1 MPANPRILHRVAIVG
16 ASSLLG
22 KELKQVLEDRH
33 FPASDIILLD
43 TTVMAGTLTEAGG
56 EPTFVRALAEDS
68 FDGVRVAFFAG
79 RVADAEQNWAAAQRA
94 GATVVDLTGALAAT
108 GTAMARIPA
117 LDAVL
122 PPLPSPS
129 TSSTSA
135 LSKANAGGGG
145 APAADVKAYTS
156 PSAAVII
163 ACTMAAGL
171 EAFRAQRVA
180 ILMFPPV
187 SERDEAGIEELENQT
202 ARLLSFRQ
210 IAQPVFGAQVAFNL
224 MTSYGEGSKSSLE
237 DTREAIARD
246 VARYIAGRGRAPALQ
261 LVQAPVFYGYAFSV
275 YADLGAS
282 PPPEAFAA
290 TFAKLGVKVNEA
302 GEAAPTNIS
311 VAGESEIQM
320 ASARTDPNVTGAIWL
335 WGAADNLRVA
345 ATNAVRIAEELV
357 AKPVA

>member
-1 MPANPRILHRVAIVG
+1 MPTNRGILHRVAIVG

-33 FPASDIILLD
+33 FPTSDIILLD

-79 RVADAEQNWAAAQRA
+79 RVADTEQNWAAAQRA
-94 GATVVDLTGALAAT
+94 GATVIDLTGALAAT
-108 GTAMARIPA
+108 GAASARIPA

-122 PPLPSPS
+122 LPLTSPES
-129 TSSTSA
+129 
-135 LSKANAGGGG
+135 ANAGAGG
-145 APAADVKAYTS
+145 ALAADLRAYSS

-171 EAFRAQRVA
+171 EAFRPQRAAV
-180 ILMFPPV
+180 LMFPPV
-187 SERDEAGIEELENQT
+187 SDRDEAGIEELENQT
-202 ARLLSFRQ
+202 ASLLSFRQ
-210 IAQPVFGAQVAFNL
+210 IVQPVFDAQVAFNL
-224 MTSYGEGSKSSLE
+224 MIGYGAGSKPSLE
-237 DTREAIARD
+237 ETRAAIARD
-246 VARYIAGRGRAPALQ
+246 VARYLAGRGQTPAIQ

-275 YADLGAS
+275 YADVGAS
-282 PPPEAFAA
+282 ASPEAFAA
-290 TFAKLGVKVNEA
+290 TFAKLGVKVNA
-302 GEAAPTNIS
+302 ADAAAPTNIS
-311 VAGESEIQM
+311 IAGESEIQL
-320 ASARTDPNVTGAIWL
+320 SSVRSDPNVAGAIWL

-357 AKPVA
+357 AKPAA